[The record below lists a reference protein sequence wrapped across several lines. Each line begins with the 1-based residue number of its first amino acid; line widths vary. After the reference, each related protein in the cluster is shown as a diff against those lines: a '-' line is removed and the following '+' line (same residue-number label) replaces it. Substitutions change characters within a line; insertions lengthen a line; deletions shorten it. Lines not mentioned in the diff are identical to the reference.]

1 MTTLSY
7 AVRTAALVGLLAPFA
22 TGPALA
28 QVRAP
33 RAPEP
38 PDPPARTMYVSG
50 PAMNRA
56 YLGIT
61 PHYSSGAAD
70 TLGMLVQDV
79 ESDRPAARAGIT
91 RGSRLVS
98 IDDVD
103 LRVDPRDLG
112 DYAGESLP
120 ESRLRRTLA
129 RHEPGDTVVVVVL
142 TDGRKDTKRVI
153 LAESPFASSMRAL
166 STGRRVLGVSFSE
179 RGSTRDSAGLLVISV
194 STGGAAD
201 KAGISEGDRIVSI
214 DGVDLRVPTPDAGTS
229 EGVQARVSRLRRA
242 LDDARDSQSVRL
254 DVLSEGRR
262 RTVTVVPTRERGF
275 TFTSGGSFG
284 GMRSLEGLA
293 ADIQGSISG
302 SFDMADARADAARA
316 RAEARG
322 EAQRAR
328 ADVQREMSRVQR
340 ELARQ
345 QRDVERDVQREM
357 RSRNDDRNDDRDDDR
372 ADERDNRWSRD
383 RDDDDRRPAR
393 GTMHGRT
400 DGATLSLGGLSLATV
415 DRDFAQ
421 QFGRGSEDGAL
432 IVRIRGDWDPL
443 KAGDVLLS
451 VDGQSV
457 RDGNTLD
464 VTFDRRRDQRL
475 EILRNGKR
483 ETVTLKASR

>member
-7 AVRTAALVGLLAPFA
+7 AVRTAALVGMFASFA
-22 TGPALA
+22 TSPALA

-38 PDPPARTMYVSG
+38 PDPPAQSVYVSG
-50 PAMNRA
+50 PAMKRA

-61 PHYSSGAAD
+61 PRNSAGPAD
-70 TLGMLVQDV
+70 TLGLLVEDV
-79 ESDRPAARAGIT
+79 EADLPAAKAGIV
-91 RGSRLVS
+91 RGARLVS

-120 ESRLRRTLA
+120 ESRLRRTLS
-129 RHEPGDTVVVVVL
+129 RHEPGDTVAVVVL
-142 TDGRKDTKRVI
+142 TDGRKETKHVI
-153 LAESPFASSMRAL
+153 LGESPFAKSMRTL

-179 RGSTRDSAGLLVISV
+179 RGSSRDSAGLLVTSV
-194 STGGAAD
+194 ATGGAAD

-214 DGVDLRVPTPDAGTS
+214 DGVDLRVPPSDAGSS
-229 EGVQARVSRLRRA
+229 EGVQARVSHLRRA
-242 LDDARDSQSVRL
+242 LDASRDSQAVRL
-254 DVLSEGRR
+254 EVLSEGRR

-275 TFTSGGSFG
+275 TFTTGGSLG
-284 GMRSLEGLA
+284 GMRSLDGLA
-293 ADIQGSISG
+293 ADIQGSIRS
-302 SFDMADARADAARA
+302 SFDMSDAREDAARA
-316 RAEARG
+316 RAEAT
-322 EAQRAR
+322 RAR
-328 ADVQREMSRVQR
+328 VDVQREMSRVQR
-340 ELARQ
+340 ELVRQ
-345 QRDVERDVQREM
+345 QRDVQRDVQREM
-357 RSRNDDRNDDRDDDR
+357 RSLNDDRDDRDDR
-372 ADERDNRWSRD
+372 SDRRSRD
-383 RDDDDRRPAR
+383 RDDDDDDDARPAR

-400 DGATLSLGGLSLATV
+400 DGATMSIGGLSLATV

-421 QFGRGSEDGAL
+421 QFGRGSESGAL

-457 RDGNTLD
+457 RDGNSLD
-464 VTFDRRRDQRL
+464 VSFDRRRDQRL

-483 ETVTLKASR
+483 EKVTLEANR